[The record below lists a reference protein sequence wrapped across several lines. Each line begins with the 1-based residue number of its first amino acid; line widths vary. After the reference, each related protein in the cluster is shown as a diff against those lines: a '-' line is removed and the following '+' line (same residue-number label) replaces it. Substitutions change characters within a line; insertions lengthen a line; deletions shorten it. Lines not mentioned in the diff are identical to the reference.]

1 MANKTNSDEKRL
13 QLALALCRCLQTKEY
28 SNISVHDI
36 ANEAGMNHGLIHY
49 YFGSKEALLIE
60 AIKISSNWQIALLED
75 LKKYKTAA
83 EIWKKMKQYLLQFPF
98 DGSPVENNVS
108 FVVWLS
114 FDAAALSRPHVKE
127 LLHQH
132 YNIKNQLIVQL
143 LTPHVKP
150 GVDPQHLA
158 NTISQFVLGTIPMFA
173 TESIS
178 LQLLQSSFDLFFDS
192 LSVYLNMN

>member
-36 ANEAGMNHGLIHY
+36 AHEAGMNHGLIHY

-60 AIKISSNWQIALLED
+60 AIKISSDWQIALLED
-75 LKKYKTAA
+75 LKKYKSAA
-83 EIWKKMKQYLLQFPF
+83 EMWEKMKQTLLQFPF
-98 DGSPVENNVS
+98 NGSPIENDVS
-108 FVVWLS
+108 FTVWLS
-114 FDAAALSRPHVKE
+114 FDAAALSRPRVKE

-132 YNIKNQLIVQL
+132 YKIKNELTIQI

-150 GVDPQHLA
+150 GIDPQHLA
-158 NTISQFVLGTIPMFA
+158 NTIGQFTLGTIPVFA
-173 TESIS
+173 TESVS
-178 LQLLQSSFDLFFDS
+178 LSTLQASFDLFFDA
-192 LSVYLNMN
+192 LSVYLNI